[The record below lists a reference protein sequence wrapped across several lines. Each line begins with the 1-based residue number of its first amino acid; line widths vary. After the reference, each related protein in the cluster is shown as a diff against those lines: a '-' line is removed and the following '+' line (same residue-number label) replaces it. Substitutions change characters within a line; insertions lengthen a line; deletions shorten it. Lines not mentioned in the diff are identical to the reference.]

1 MQVFYNAGYTDLNE
15 HHGNMHQSY
24 NFDGLNGSLD
34 HILANEAAL
43 DRVTGSDIWN
53 INAPESLAL
62 EYSRYNY
69 HGTLFYA
76 PDAYR
81 SSDHDPE
88 VAAITSGGTPP
99 PDEPKSLTPL
109 VPRRILDTR
118 VGGSTVD
125 DLFEGI
131 GIVPAGSVLELQ
143 VAGRGG
149 IPADAIGA
157 VLNITATDATG
168 VGYVTVYPCGE
179 VRPVASSLNFDTSS
193 AAPNTVITAIGDDGD
208 VCLYVAESAV
218 HLIAD
223 ANGFVDPSGG
233 YAPLNPARLA
243 DSRAGASTIDGQ
255 FLGGGPRGVGSVW
268 EIQVTGRGGVPA
280 DAETAALNVTTTG
293 ASGTGYVTIWPC
305 DAPQPLASSVNF
317 VPERN
322 VPNAVVSKLS
332 ASRHRV
338 HVRGPGQH
346 APGGGRERSVPRRA
360 ATTTRWSRLD
370 CSTPATRRPWTASS
384 ATAGSAS
391 PARCSSSR
399 SPDAARVPGDAVGV
413 MLNVTSDGATGTG
426 YVTVWPCGG
435 TPPNVSSLNFVAGT
449 PRANAAFLALSPT
462 GTICLVVQEA
472 PTHLIVDVVGTL

>member
-1 MQVFYNAGYTDLNE
+1 M
-15 HHGNMHQSY
+15 
-24 NFDGLNGSLD
+24 
-34 HILANEAAL
+34 
-43 DRVTGSDIWN
+43 
-53 INAPESLAL
+53 
-62 EYSRYNY
+62 
-69 HGTLFYA
+69 
-76 PDAYR
+76 
-81 SSDHDPE
+81 
-88 VAAITSGGTPP
+88 
-99 PDEPKSLTPL
+99 
-109 VPRRILDTR
+109 
-118 VGGSTVD
+118 
-125 DLFEGI
+125 
-131 GIVPAGSVLELQ
+131 
-143 VAGRGG
+143 
-149 IPADAIGA
+149 
-157 VLNITATDATG
+157 LNITATDATG

-233 YAPLNPARLA
+233 YAPLNPSRLA

-268 EIQVTGRGGVPA
+268 EIQVTGRGGVPS
-280 DAETAALNVTTTG
+280 DAQTAALNVTTTG

-332 ASRHRV
+332 AAGTVCMFVDQASTHLVVDVNGAFLPGSDYNALVPARLLDTRNAPTLDGQFSNGGI
-338 HVRGPGQH
+338 RQPGQVLELVV
-346 APGGGRERSVPRRA
+346 AGRGA
-360 ATTTRWSRLD
+360 
-370 CSTPATRRPWTASS
+370 
-384 ATAGSAS
+384 
-391 PARCSSSR
+391 
-399 SPDAARVPGDAVGV
+399 VPGDAVGV
-413 MLNVTSDGATGTG
+413 VLNVTSDGATGTG
-426 YVTVWPCGG
+426 YVTAWPCGG

-472 PTHLIVDVVGTL
+472 PTHLIVDVVGAL